1 VSERESARVSTWKRP
16 ARVVAELARSAA
28 HALYATFFVTAACT
42 PKPEHRRDVSTP
54 PCAVPDASSPPLVPM
69 EAEDVPVLRRDV
81 TIAHDGIARS
91 MRDDVVL
98 GVLDELDA
106 AFVCRIDLFS
116 HLKAGDEVTV
126 WTQGGHLV
134 AAEVRLHGRKPLRA
148 ILYDG
153 ALAPRGFYD
162 EHGKSLRSALRSR
175 PVHLARITSHFGER
189 FDAFTGE
196 RAFHHGIDYGVPVG
210 TPVLAVG
217 DGRVKEAGSSR
228 ASGNY
233 IKLAHRDGYESLYLH
248 LSRLNV
254 KSGDIV
260 HMNDVVGLSGN
271 TGRSTGPHLHYELH
285 LAGIPLDPLATMP
298 ASTVA
303 LGPRAL
309 RDHVAFF
316 NQLEA
321 IDDRRADQ

>member
-1 VSERESARVSTWKRP
+1 MDISVKVIPKSSKNEIAGHMADGTLRVK
-16 ARVVAELARSAA
+16 VA
-28 HALYATFFVTAACT
+28 
-42 PKPEHRRDVSTP
+42 
-54 PCAVPDASSPPLVPM
+54 AVP
-69 EAEDVPVLRRDV
+69 EK
-81 TIAHDGIARS
+81 G
-91 MRDDVVL
+91 
-98 GVLDELDA
+98 
-106 AFVCRIDLFS
+106 
-116 HLKAGDEVTV
+116 KAN
-126 WTQGGHLV
+126 
-134 AAEVRLHGRKPLRA
+134 A
-148 ILYDG
+148 
-153 ALAPRGFYD
+153 
-162 EHGKSLRSALRSR
+162 ALRKF
-175 PVHLARITSHFGER
+175 LAEH
-189 FDAFTGE
+189 
-196 RAFHHGIDYGVPVG
+196 YGVPVG

-298 ASTVA
+298 ASTIA

-316 NQLEA
+316 KQLEA
-321 IDDRRADQ
+321 IDDRRAAE